1 MAADDSSTFEET
13 AIYDYSSVSN
23 FRTFRILLAKVAG
36 LPLSVHDFRYSHI
49 KLLNNGGSCKST
61 I

>member
-36 LPLSVHDFRYSHI
+36 LPLSVHDFRYSQ
-49 KLLNNGGSCKST
+49 
-61 I
+61 